1 MRDTIKTYFIIYSL
15 HLLGRLDSWNVSWAE
30 VEEIRY
36 EIQQFNL
43 DVKILESFS
52 SLERQDAFDHHE
64 ELLFLWSIYLELNET
79 VSLTLS

>member
-1 MRDTIKTYFIIYSL
+1 MRETIKTYFIIYSL
-15 HLLGRLDSWNVSWAE
+15 HHLGRLDSWNVSWAE

-64 ELLFLWSIYLELNET
+64 ELLFL
-79 VSLTLS
+79 